1 MCCLGWRQLSRRPA
15 RSTRA
20 ALASTLARAT
30 VWREAA
36 RVLPRVAAAEP
47 SPCSLDA
54 GCTGFYAGA
63 RHSVARGGTCAAS
76 GGGSWAAVMFARCG
90 LCWLLRWRAPRRG
103 ERRHVCCLGWR
114 QLGRRPA
121 RSTRAA
127 LASTLA
133 RATVWREAA
142 HVLPRVAAAGPS
154 PCSLDAGCADFYAGA
169 RHGVARGGTC
179 AASGGGSWAAA
190 LLARCGLRWLL
201 RWRAP
206 RCGEGRHVCCLGWR
220 QLSRRPARSTRAAL
234 ASTLARATVWRGAA
248 RVLPRVAAAGPS
260 PCSLD
265 AGCAG
270 FYAGARHGV
279 ARGGTCAASG
289 GNSWAVALLAQCG
302 LRWLLRWRAP
312 RCGERRHVCC
322 LGWQ

>member
-1 MCCLGWRQLSRRPA
+1 M
-15 RSTRA
+15 
-20 ALASTLARAT
+20 
-30 VWREAA
+30 
-36 RVLPRVAAAEP
+36 
-47 SPCSLDA
+47 
-54 GCTGFYAGA
+54 
-63 RHSVARGGTCAAS
+63 
-76 GGGSWAAVMFARCG
+76 
-90 LCWLLRWRAPRRG
+90 
-103 ERRHVCCLGWR
+103 CCLGWR

-121 RSTRAA
+121 RSMRTA

-133 RATVWREAA
+133 RATVWRE
-142 HVLPRVAAAGPS
+142 
-154 PCSLDAGCADFYAGA
+154 
-169 RHGVARGGTC
+169 
-179 AASGGGSWAAA
+179 
-190 LLARCGLRWLL
+190 
-201 RWRAP
+201 
-206 RCGEGRHVCCLGWR
+206 
-220 QLSRRPARSTRAAL
+220 
-234 ASTLARATVWRGAA
+234 AA

-322 LGWQ
+322 LGWRQLGCCHARWRCGERRHVCCLGWWQLGRCHARSMRAALASTLARATVRGERRHVCTAASGGGS

>member
-1 MCCLGWRQLSRRPA
+1 VPREIARPAALTRLLAREVSVIGWQQLGCCHARSMRAVLASTRQLSRHPA

-54 GCTGFYAGA
+54 GCAGFYTGA

-76 GGGSWAAVMFARCG
+76 GGGSWAVAPLARCG
-90 LCWLLRWRAPRRG
+90 LCWLLRWRAPRCG

-114 QLGRRPA
+114 QLSRHPA

-142 HVLPRVAAAGPS
+142 HVLPRVVAAEPS
-154 PCSLDAGCADFYAGA
+154 PCSLN
-169 RHGVARGGTC
+169 
-179 AASGGGSWAAA
+179 
-190 LLARCGLRWLL
+190 
-201 RWRAP
+201 
-206 RCGEGRHVCCLGWR
+206 
-220 QLSRRPARSTRAAL
+220 
-234 ASTLARATVWRGAA
+234 
-248 RVLPRVAAAGPS
+248 
-260 PCSLD
+260 

-289 GNSWAVALLAQCG
+289 GGS
-302 LRWLLRWRAP
+302 
-312 RCGERRHVCC
+312 
-322 LGWQ
+322 